1 MSDEWIEGRSLR
13 GQPRTAAR
21 QAGRYIPL
29 PRQAPPP
36 EKLPRFRTATGELQP
51 ITPEVIDAI
60 EAMVEAARGGQ
71 PPADLPADFVP
82 AYRSAAG
89 EIAPLTPEKLAALRA
104 LLRVH
109 QQARPAPQA
118 EPLAPAVPRFD
129 EETGQYEPLLIEEP
143 DAPLLG
149 GLGEEEDDLP
159 APPQPPPPPR
169 PDVDDDSTGE
179 YARLPAE
186 GEVIDA
192 EWVIE
197 VGQQLVEGEGVP
209 PEAIKPARPTPPP
222 TPRPEARPAAPAPAP
237 EPRGFKTT
245 YFMQRLTAR
254 RLTPLQFLAIFGA
267 ILVLGLV
274 IFVPLALTRNGGGD
288 DTPPPVDTGGPA
300 AGELPAE
307 AAAPTAWPTA
317 TPPAPTLLPYA
328 QGRIAF
334 ASDRDGNFE
343 IYVLDMVTRVSA
355 RLTTND
361 ADDREPAWSPDG
373 LRLAFVSTR
382 DGEAALYVM
391 NSDGSGVIRVTAGG
405 EGVRDHSPAWSP
417 DGQRIAFTRE
427 TAGGSGLYLLD
438 TGCLDQP
445 EACEETVTPITTDT
459 FDRTPDWSPD
469 GRLIAYTAAEFAGLP
484 SAIALIDPA
493 GESRRALAGTGSSDS
508 APRWSPDGRRLAF
521 VSNREG
527 DPDLWLMD
535 AAGADTAPIQITLSS
550 ANDVEPDWS
559 PDGVFL
565 VFASDRGEQADF
577 ELYLVRADCVDVE
590 DCEAGLLQIT
600 SNQAQDINP
609 AWTP

>member
-21 QAGRYIPL
+21 QAGRYIPPASRATPL
-29 PRQAPPP
+29 ER
-36 EKLPRFRTATGELQP
+36 LPRFRTATGEMQP
-51 ITPEVIDAI
+51 ITPEVIEAI
-60 EAMVEAARGGQ
+60 EAMVEAARGGSA
-71 PPADLPADFVP
+71 PAGLPADFVP

-109 QQARPAPQA
+109 QRARPVPEV
-118 EPLAPAVPRFD
+118 EPPVVPLPRFD
-129 EETGQYEPLLIEEP
+129 EETGQYEPVLIEEP
-143 DAPLLG
+143 DAPLLD
-149 GLGEEEDDLP
+149 GLGHEGDDLP
-159 APPQPPPPPR
+159 TPPQPPR
-169 PDVDDDSTGE
+169 PLVDDDSTGE

-197 VGQQLVEGEGVP
+197 VGQQLVEGEVVP
-209 PEAIKPARPTPPP
+209 PEASKPARPTPA
-222 TPRPEARPAAPAPAP
+222 PRPPSRAPAPRP
-237 EPRGFKTT
+237 EPRGFMTT
-245 YFMQRLTAR
+245 YFMQRLNAR
-254 RLTPLQFLAIFGA
+254 RLTPLQLLSIFGA
-267 ILVLGLV
+267 ILALGLV
-274 IFVPLALTRNGGGD
+274 IFVPLALTWNGRGD
-288 DTPPPVDTGGPA
+288 DAPPTADTAVPV
-300 AGELPAE
+300 AGEA
-307 AAAPTAWPTA
+307 AAAPTPWPTA
-317 TPPAPTLLPYA
+317 TLLAPTLMPYV

-343 IYVLDMVTRVSA
+343 IYMLDMVTRVSM
-355 RLTTND
+355 RLTTNE

-382 DGEAALYVM
+382 DGEASLYVM
-391 NSDGSGVIRVTAGG
+391 NNDGSGVIRVTAGG
-405 EGVRDHSPAWSP
+405 EGVRDHTPAWSP
-417 DGQRIAFTRE
+417 DGRLIVFTRE
-427 TAGGSGLYLLD
+427 TVAGSGLYLLD
-438 TGCLDQP
+438 TACLDQP
-445 EACEETVTPITTDT
+445 EACEEAVAPITTAT

-493 GESRRALAGTGSSDS
+493 GEGRRALVGTGTSDS
-508 APRWSPDGRRLAF
+508 APRWSPDGIRLAF

-527 DPDLWLMD
+527 DPDLWIMD
-535 AAGADTAPIQITLSS
+535 AVGAGSSPIQITLSG

-577 ELYLVRADCVDVE
+577 ELYLVRADCAAAE

-600 SNQAQDINP
+600 SNRAQDINP
-609 AWTP
+609 AWAP